1 MKSTIRLKKMRA
13 NQRIVRASR
22 LVNQTKVNIPPFPI
36 VSSYVKLIM
45 TVLIGSGLCAFVLF
59 GLNHSEWVVPLVCTG
74 GVCLVASL
82 IALEP
87 IRIASKFGVDKVA
100 MAYLG
105 GIVIRAG
112 LSLAGAS
119 VLAYGYGMPPRV
131 TGIFTAI
138 WYVLL
143 LAVEVMI
150 LVRFFNTAAVDPTRR
165 PELMES

>member
-1 MKSTIRLKKMRA
+1 MSQK
-13 NQRIVRASR
+13 
-22 LVNQTKVNIPPFPI
+22 KVNIPPFPI
-36 VSSYVKLIM
+36 VSSYVKLVM
-45 TVLIGSGLCAFVLF
+45 SVVLVAGVGVFVLIGIK
-59 GLNHSEWVVPLVCTG
+59 HSEWVVPLVSSG
-74 GVCLVASL
+74 GVCLIASL

-87 IRIASKFGVDKVA
+87 TRIASKFGVDKVA
-100 MAYLG
+100 MAYFA
-105 GIVIRAG
+105 GIVIRMG

-119 VLAYGYGMPPRV
+119 VLVYGYGMPPRV